1 MAAPKRLH
9 NGYEQDG
16 DQPDDKRMR
25 RLPSFSTYGSPR
37 LLPSFLSF
45 FFRAG
50 ELINDHSV
58 LEHH

>member
-37 LLPSFLSF
+37 LLSFFLPF
-45 FFRAG
+45 FFRASWLFNG
-50 ELINDHSV
+50 HSV
-58 LEHH
+58 PELH